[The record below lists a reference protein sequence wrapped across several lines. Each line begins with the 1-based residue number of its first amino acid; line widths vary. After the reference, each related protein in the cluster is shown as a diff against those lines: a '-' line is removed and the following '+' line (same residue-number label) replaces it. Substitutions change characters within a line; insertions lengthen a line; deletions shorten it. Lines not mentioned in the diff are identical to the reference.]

1 MNSNP
6 SGCVGYTVTKS
17 DSEVL
22 EDIDDNDDETE
33 LESEIEPSDV
43 LNIVTKVKF

>member
-1 MNSNP
+1 MGS
-6 SGCVGYTVTKS
+6 TITKS